1 MQLFSDLHIHSK
13 YSRAC
18 SKDITLESLTNAA
31 KLKGL
36 QLLGTGDFTHPFWFL
51 HIKESLIEIKEGSG
65 FYIFPENPNIFFVL
79 SSELNFVFSRNNEVK
94 RVHFVA
100 LTKNLKTA
108 EEINKF
114 LSYYGNLEADGRP
127 TLSLD
132 PKIFLKQALE
142 IDPDFILIP
151 AHIWTPWFGILGS
164 VSGFNSIEECFEE
177 LTENIFAIET
187 GLSSDPPM
195 NFGVSFLD
203 RFSIVSFSD
212 AHSASTYRIGRE
224 ATVFELENLSF
235 TALKNSLKNKNIVLT
250 IEFFPE
256 EGKYHYDGHRICK
269 VSFHPSETKKI
280 NEICPVCQK
289 KLTIGVLNRVLSLTD
304 KNQIQE
310 RQNYIY
316 LVPLLEIIS
325 SVLKLSLNSKKVQE
339 IYSDLIENFSNEYS
353 ILIDVPIEDIEKVAP
368 KVVALAIDKVRKKDL
383 KIIPG
388 FDGEYGKVEIEV
400 EEKQG
405 KLF

>member
-36 QLLGTGDFTHPFWFL
+36 QLLGTGDFTHPLWFL

-65 FYIFPENPNIFFVL
+65 FYIFPDNPNIFFVL

-132 PKIFLKQALE
+132 PKIFLKQVLE

-203 RFSIVSFSD
+203 NFSIVSFSD

-235 TALKNSLKNKNIVLT
+235 TALKDSLKKKKIVLT

-325 SVLKLSLNSKKVQE
+325 SVLKLSLNSKRVQE

-353 ILIDVPIEDIEKVAP
+353 ILIDVPIEEIEKVAP
-368 KVVALAIDKVRKKDL
+368 KLVALAIDKVRKKDL